1 MAWIGLGLAIAVWIL
16 IERSVC
22 GRWLLASGQNLR
34 AARLAGVPVEAV
46 RAATYL
52 AVAVFAALA
61 GYLLASFSGGAAL
74 NMGAEYLLMSIAV
87 VVIGGS
93 SIAGGNSNVPGV
105 WGAALFMFLVV
116 SMLNSYGAG
125 AGVRNVLTGDHYHRN
140 RRRRQ
145 QPEGSLMI
153 NLPPHLQGL
162 DPRFAALVHPLSK
175 LERIAEGF
183 TWTEGPVWFGDRD
196 CLLFSDIPSRRVLR
210 WSEAEGLSVYRS
222 ESGFNNGNTRDRQ
235 GRLVGCRHGERD
247 VVRTEHD
254 GSLTVLAQDWQGKRL
269 NSPNDVVVSSDGAV
283 WFTDPTYGILSNFE
297 GFRAVPEQPARNVYR
312 LSPEGVLSVV
322 VSDFVQPNGLCFSPD
337 ESLLYIAES
346 GSSHD
351 ADVPAVIRMFAV
363 DGGTLTD
370 LGVFAMIDHGL
381 PDGMRCD
388 MQGHLWSSARD
399 GVHCF
404 DPAGALLGKILVPET
419 VSNLCF
425 GGPDGAADVHHCHD
439 MCLPHFRRCHG
450 RGTLGARVA
459 GPDGCLTLRRGR
471 LTIVYRS
478 RLSLHV
484 ALFSRISMKQAC
496 HHTSETALPA
506 TKQVVPFR
514 SALLACCG
522 TRRGEARVALA
533 RLLARPEHN
542 RAVGG
547 TTRPKAPRRC
557 GLRHRHGKPRPGRP

>member
-1 MAWIGLGLAIAVWIL
+1 
-16 IERSVC
+16 
-22 GRWLLASGQNLR
+22 
-34 AARLAGVPVEAV
+34 
-46 RAATYL
+46 
-52 AVAVFAALA
+52 
-61 GYLLASFSGGAAL
+61 
-74 NMGAEYLLMSIAV
+74 
-87 VVIGGS
+87 
-93 SIAGGNSNVPGV
+93 
-105 WGAALFMFLVV
+105 
-116 SMLNSYGAG
+116 
-125 AGVRNVLTGDHYHRN
+125 
-140 RRRRQ
+140 
-145 QPEGSLMI
+145 MI
-153 NLPPHLQGL
+153 NLPPHLQGY

-210 WSEAEGLSVYRS
+210 WSEAEGLSIYRS

-363 DGGTLTD
+363 DDGTLTD

-388 MQGHLWSSARD
+388 MQGNLWSSARD

-425 GGPDGAADVHHCHD
+425 GGPDGQRMFITATTC
-439 MCLPHFRRCHG
+439 
-450 RGTLGARVA
+450 
-459 GPDGCLTLRRGR
+459 
-471 LTIVYRS
+471 VYRIFVDVMGAEPWARGS
-478 RLSLHV
+478 QAPTV
-484 ALFSRISMKQAC
+484 A
-496 HHTSETALPA
+496 
-506 TKQVVPFR
+506 
-514 SALLACCG
+514 
-522 TRRGEARVALA
+522 
-533 RLLARPEHN
+533 
-542 RAVGG
+542 
-547 TTRPKAPRRC
+547 
-557 GLRHRHGKPRPGRP
+557 